1 MPTVIANRVVKESEK
16 QSPEIPDH
24 IVEEV
29 SELRRLI
36 GFHNH
41 QYHTL
46 DDPKIPDVDFDS
58 LLTRLELLEKE
69 WALSTESSS
78 SRDVGGPVSEKF
90 SQIVHLLPML
100 SLDKIFHFDDFFSFE
115 EGVKNRLLE
124 NCPSVYSCEPKI
136 DGIAISLLY
145 RNGDLVRAATRGN
158 GVVGEDVTH
167 NILTI
172 NSIPKKLKDFDKSAV
187 LEVRGEIYLGKSDF
201 ALLNARK
208 LANFQKTFV
217 NPRNTAAGAIRQL
230 DPGLTREIPL
240 QFFCYGIGHTENI
253 SFTDSLTDVF
263 TQLSEYGLPVNER
276 QQICTGAR
284 QVIKYCEKLQ
294 RDRDS
299 LDYEIDGVV
308 LKLDDLA
315 LQNRLGVRAKSPRWA
330 VAYKFPAEEKET
342 TVLGVDFQVGR
353 TGAITPV
360 ARLQPIFVG
369 GATISNTT
377 LHNMAEITRLGL
389 CVGDKVLVRRA
400 GDVIPKIVSVIEPA
414 RPELRKIISIPSSC
428 PVCGADLQRSGEIMY
443 RCSAGYLCKAQL
455 KESIRHFSSRN
466 ALNVDGLGDKL
477 ISQLIDAGL
486 VGDPADLF
494 ELDQSEL
501 IKLERMGEKSARNIL
516 LAIDKSRNTTL
527 SRFLFALGIREVG
540 ETTAVSLANNFQ
552 NLDDLVGA
560 SRELLEE
567 IEDVGPVVAANI
579 VSFFSDLNNL
589 KMVRKLE
596 QLGVSVEHTNTPSRI
611 KNSAFAGKVFVVT
624 GSLMTMKREE
634 LKRKVLGLGA
644 KFSGSVSKS
653 TDYLVAGDG
662 SGSKLAKAE
671 NLGVKVI
678 NEQEFIELISMSKSG
693 ES

>member
-1 MPTVIANRVVKESEK
+1 
-16 QSPEIPDH
+16 
-24 IVEEV
+24 
-29 SELRRLI
+29 
-36 GFHNH
+36 
-41 QYHTL
+41 
-46 DDPKIPDVDFDS
+46 
-58 LLTRLELLEKE
+58 
-69 WALSTESSS
+69 
-78 SRDVGGPVSEKF
+78 
-90 SQIVHLLPML
+90 
-100 SLDKIFHFDDFFSFE
+100 
-115 EGVKNRLLE
+115 
-124 NCPSVYSCEPKI
+124 
-136 DGIAISLLY
+136 
-145 RNGDLVRAATRGN
+145 
-158 GVVGEDVTH
+158 
-167 NILTI
+167 
-172 NSIPKKLKDFDKSAV
+172 
-187 LEVRGEIYLGKSDF
+187 
-201 ALLNARK
+201 
-208 LANFQKTFV
+208 
-217 NPRNTAAGAIRQL
+217 
-230 DPGLTREIPL
+230 
-240 QFFCYGIGHTENI
+240 
-253 SFTDSLTDVF
+253 
-263 TQLSEYGLPVNER
+263 
-276 QQICTGAR
+276 
-284 QVIKYCEKLQ
+284 
-294 RDRDS
+294 
-299 LDYEIDGVV
+299 
-308 LKLDDLA
+308 
-315 LQNRLGVRAKSPRWA
+315 
-330 VAYKFPAEEKET
+330 
-342 TVLGVDFQVGR
+342 
-353 TGAITPV
+353 
-360 ARLQPIFVG
+360 
-369 GATISNTT
+369 
-377 LHNMAEITRLGL
+377 
-389 CVGDKVLVRRA
+389 
-400 GDVIPKIVSVIEPA
+400 
-414 RPELRKIISIPSSC
+414 
-428 PVCGADLQRSGEIMY
+428 MY

-560 SRELLEE
+560 SRESLEE

-596 QLGVSVEHTNTPSRI
+596 QLGVGVEHTNMPSRI